1 MSLTR
6 VMIPSAAADSEAGA
20 EEEAGGQGE
29 AEGGALHPD
38 TGTRGEE
45 LPEAGT
51 L

>member
-29 AEGGALHPD
+29 DEGGALHPD
-38 TGTRGEE
+38 TGKRGEE